1 MEKISLPDHG
11 KNEKVLQRV
20 KDKRRILHTIQ
31 RRKANWIG
39 QTLCRKYL
47 LKQAIEWKLEERERE
62 REREK
67 EHNVNNNWMQLRL
80 KKYANLK
87 DEHKIALC
95 GELAL
100 EEVMNEYSKMRS
112 KIHSPSC

>member
-47 LKQAIEWKLEERERE
+47 LKQAIE
-62 REREK
+62 
-67 EHNVNNNWMQLRL
+67 
-80 KKYANLK
+80 
-87 DEHKIALC
+87 
-95 GELAL
+95 
-100 EEVMNEYSKMRS
+100 
-112 KIHSPSC
+112 